1 MKLASDMSVDEFA
14 AYLKARRA
22 ALFDANDR
30 HDVNSRWRNP
40 KWRSAVISAHT
51 ARIAMKR
58 RSSNRRPNK

>member
-1 MKLASDMSVDEFA
+1 MKLASEMSVDEFA

-51 ARIAMKR
+51 ARQSMQRR
-58 RSSNRRPNK
+58 RSKRLPNG

>member
-22 ALFDANDR
+22 ALFDASNRNDT
-30 HDVNSRWRNP
+30 NKWRNP

>member
-1 MKLASDMSVDEFA
+1 MKLASEMTVDEFA

-22 ALFDANDR
+22 ALFDASDR
-30 HDVNSRWRNP
+30 HDVNKWRNP
-40 KWRSAVISAHT
+40 KWRSAVVSAHT

>member
-1 MKLASDMSVDEFA
+1 MKLASEMSVDEFA

-22 ALFDANDR
+22 ALFAVHTKDSNP
-30 HDVNSRWRNP
+30 WRNP

-58 RSSNRRPNK
+58 RSSNRLPNG